1 MFRIAEGD
9 EVGLELD
16 RERMQ
21 GTTRG
26 SDETVESCLL
36 QKSADEADA
45 SSALEMKSEKGSQN
59 DTVQVGFANGGAKEG
74 DEIRLEVGGV
84 VPTQPVAEGGAWDAM
99 LGGIL
104 PLGRGIGMTEVVMGR
119 GGISTRPTKRV
130 CARVG
135 GFARV

>member
-1 MFRIAEGD
+1 MFRIAEGS
-9 EVGLELD
+9 EVGLEVS

-26 SDETVESCLL
+26 SDETVELCLL

-45 SSALEMKSEKGSQN
+45 ASALEMKSEKGSQN
-59 DTVQVGFANGGAKEG
+59 DTVQVGFASGGAKEG
-74 DEIRLEVGGV
+74 NEVGGV
-84 VPTQPVAEGGAWDAM
+84 VPTHPVAEGGARDAM

-104 PLGRGIGMTEVVMGR
+104 PLGRVIGMTEVVMGM
-119 GGISTRPTKRV
+119 GGIGTRPTKRV
-130 CARVG
+130 CARAG